1 MKLVQNLRRFAP
13 DPYIAAI
20 VGMVVL
26 ASILPCRGNA
36 ADYLKIVTNFAI
48 ALLFFL
54 YGIRI
59 SPQAIWEGISHW
71 RLQALVFGFTFVVF
85 PAIGLLLAHLARP
98 WLGAQMATGVV
109 FLSLLPSTVQS
120 SIVFTSIARG
130 NVAAALC
137 AASLSNL
144 VGMLLTPILVALIL
158 GLRGGAGGQG
168 LKDILE
174 QLFLPF
180 AAGQLLRP
188 WLAALLGRH
197 RFVVGLVDRSS
208 ILLVVYSAFSE
219 SVVGGL
225 WHQVGVVSL
234 AVLVAVNIFL
244 LGAVMASTM
253 LLSRVFGFSREDRIA
268 IVFCGSKKSL
278 ASGVPM
284 ANILFPA
291 ASVGP
296 IVLPLMLFHQ
306 IQLMACA
313 ALAKSYASEKPN

>member
-98 WLGAQMATGVV
+98 WLGAPMATGVV

-234 AVLVAVNIFL
+234 AVLVAVNILL
-244 LGAVMASTM
+244 LGAVMVSTM

-313 ALAKSYASEKPN
+313 ALAKRYASEKPN